1 MTRITGCLLLIT
13 LLSMGMVQMGRSG
26 EHTGRTS
33 EAMQSIRESLFGE
46 VDRLR
51 AEVEARLAQ
60 LLSPTNYRKGMEHYN
75 RADRDF
81 EKGKNLED
89 IRRRV
94 ERAIS
99 YFEKALENIELA
111 RVTLVTTLNAREDAQ
126 KADAPTFALELWQ
139 RAEKALQSA
148 GEELEKG
155 DVKDAR
161 KKSAQAETLYRE
173 AELEAIKMNYLA
185 DTWELL
191 KQAEAEDVEKYAPKT
206 FKRAQELAL
215 EAEKELMENRYDTD
229 RPRSLAQQAQYE
241 ARHALYLAH
250 TIKQIKKTRTE
261 LEDLILVSEEP
272 LRRIA
277 AALDVFAE
285 FDRGIGIVGDQILAG
300 VTGLQDSLVRLK
312 QDLEEQRSE
321 IANLEARLKELEEQL
336 GDIAQEKSVLAQRI
350 EAQAKIR
357 QQFLQVEKLF
367 SRPEAQVL
375 REGNNVIIRLVGLN
389 FPVGQAVIQPQYFA
403 LLKKV
408 QQAIS
413 VFPGCS
419 VTIEGHTDSHGSD
432 RLNLRLSQKRA
443 EAVKAYLL
451 ANMDLD
457 ESRVKAVGYGESRPI
472 ANNETPEGRAK
483 NRRIDVVIHPHLPGL
498 EATRLD
504 IQKADEKMR

>member
-1 MTRITGCLLLIT
+1 MNRYAAGVFFVVLSLLGTHFLDQAVAREPSRM
-13 LLSMGMVQMGRSG
+13 LYQN
-26 EHTGRTS
+26 
-33 EAMQSIRESLFGE
+33 IRESLFGE
-46 VDRLR
+46 VDKIR
-51 AEVEARLAQ
+51 AEAEAQLAQ
-60 LLSPTNYRKGMEHYN
+60 ILSPRNYEKAMENYN

-89 IRRRV
+89 IREKV
-94 ERAIS
+94 NRAIR

-111 RVTLVTTLNAREDAQ
+111 RVTFVTTLNAREDAQ
-126 KADAPTFALELWQ
+126 KADAPTFALDLWEK
-139 RAEKALQSA
+139 AEKALKSA
-148 GEELEKG
+148 AEELEKG

-161 KKSAQAETLYRE
+161 RKSAEAETLYRE

-191 KQAEAEDVEKYAPKT
+191 KQAEEEDVEEYAPKT
-206 FKRAQELAL
+206 FRKAQELAL

-250 TIKQIKKTRTE
+250 TIRQIKKTKTE
-261 LEDLILVSEEP
+261 LEDLILISEEP

-285 FDRGIGIVGDQILAG
+285 FDKGIGKVGDQILAS
-300 VTGLQDSLVRLK
+300 VNSLQDSLVRLK
-312 QDLEEQRSE
+312 QDLEERRSE
-321 IANLEARLKELEEQL
+321 IANLEARIKELEDQL
-336 GDIAQEKSVLAQRI
+336 GDIAQEKTVLAQRI

-357 QQFLQVEKLF
+357 QQFVQVEKLF
-367 SRPEAQVL
+367 SRNEAQVL

-389 FPVGQAVIQPQYFA
+389 FPVGQAIIQPRYFA
-403 LLKKV
+403 LLRKV

-413 VFPGCS
+413 IFPECS

-432 RLNLRLSQKRA
+432 RLNLRLSQQRA

-451 ANMDLD
+451 ANMDLP

-498 EATRLD
+498 EASNLG
-504 IQKADEKMR
+504 IHQADEKRP